1 MRAVPST
8 PTTRAYS
15 GSPILGSLSGRHT
28 RLLAW
33 GALFAALFAGV
44 AARLLIGRDPS
55 TGEWL
60 FGIAEGEIVAL
71 RVGAVQSGAAAGAA
85 LGLSGLLLQALLR
98 NPLASPFILEL
109 SEGAGLGAT
118 LAAWLPIA
126 AAGTAAVWI
135 GPDALLPGTLG
146 SVSVLLLVFV
156 LGRRGGVLDPLT
168 LVLAG
173 TVIASMC
180 GAVTLLVQSLM
191 PPTSRGELWSWFMG
205 QVPELPRTL
214 PWWNTVVIFVIVLCA
229 SSWKARALDVAST
242 GDDEAE
248 SLGVAVGSLRL
259 WLLVG
264 ASALA
269 ATSVALCGPIAF
281 VGFMAPHMARA
292 LLGGLHGPLVP
303 ASALAGA
310 AILIW
315 SDAIRQGID
324 FGSGRL
330 PIGVLTALV
339 GGPLF
344 LVMIRSAR
352 LRRGDWSC

>member
-1 MRAVPST
+1 MIAVRSKGWA
-8 PTTRAYS
+8 RIA
-15 GSPILGSLSGRHT
+15 LG
-28 RLLAW
+28 
-33 GALFAALFAGV
+33 AALFTGV

-55 TGEWL
+55 TGSWM
-60 FGIAEGEIVAL
+60 FGVPEQEIISL
-71 RVGAVQSGAAAGAA
+71 RFGAVQSGAAAGAA

-98 NPLASPFILEL
+98 NPLASPFILGL
-109 SEGAGLGAT
+109 SAGAGLGAT

-126 AAGTAAVWI
+126 AAGTAAAFV
-135 GPDALLPGTLG
+135 GPDALLPGTIG
-146 SVSVLLLVFV
+146 AVGVLFVVFL
-156 LGRRGGVLDPLT
+156 LGRRSGVLDPLT

-173 TVIASMC
+173 TVVASMC
-180 GAVTLLVQSLM
+180 GAITLLVQSMM

-205 QVPELPRTL
+205 QVPELPRSV
-214 PWWNTVVIFVIVLCA
+214 PWWNTVAMLVIVLLAA
-229 SSWKARALDVAST
+229 SWRARDLDLASA

-248 SLGVAVGSLRL
+248 SLGVAVGPLRL
-259 WLLVG
+259 GLFVG
-264 ASALA
+264 AGALA

-281 VGFMAPHMARA
+281 VGFMAPHLARA
-292 LLGGLHGPLVP
+292 LLGGLHGALVP
-303 ASALAGA
+303 ASAVAGA

-339 GGPLF
+339 GGPVF
-344 LVMIRSAR
+344 LLMLRSAR